1 MLTKRQKEILDYTHQ
16 FINNNDYSPSLEE
29 IAHHFKLSSVATVH
43 EHIAALKAKH
53 YLSAEENQPRSI
65 NIYGKKDIKEQITLP
80 LLGTIAAGSPIEAI
94 ENAEPVTVSRSLLS
108 RSGRHYVLKVKG
120 TSMINEGIFDGDFV
134 IIREQPTAEQGDT
147 VVAIINNNEATL
159 KKFYINDDL
168 FMLKSA
174 NPYVPPIVTKEL
186 VIRGKVVSIIR
197 NLNNGKSEIEKSS
210 EIKKRR
216 IDYSWD
222 FRGEDTKP
230 YTHCLHNYPAM
241 FIPQVARRIIQ
252 NCSQIGDTICDI
264 FCGSGTALVESRLLG
279 RNAYGIELNPLA
291 VLLAKVKTTT
301 IKPEILQKTFLSLL
315 SDIKNHKSKKEE
327 LPNFFNI
334 DFWFKETVIYE
345 LAKLKKCLNDIK
357 NKDIRDFFLVAF
369 SETVRYASNTRN
381 GEFKLFRMPQEKLNN
396 YNPDVL
402 SIFKKRIEKN
412 IAGMTEFYNDVDNK
426 TWAKVILGDSTK
438 KYDINDETIDCI
450 VTSPPYGDSRTTVA
464 YGQFSR
470 LSLQWLDI
478 VGDNELQIDKQLI
491 GGIVDPKIEN
501 NLNSKSLT
509 KPLHLIAE
517 SDSKRAKEVL
527 AFYIDLNKAMV
538 QAYRILKKYKYF
550 CVVIGNRTVKKVKL
564 PTDYIVSELGENL
577 GFQTV
582 DIIVRNI
589 PNKRMPLKNSPTN
602 VAGEL
607 EETMQKESIVI
618 LQKL

>member
-1 MLTKRQKEILDYTHQ
+1 MLTKRQKEILDYIRE
-16 FINNNDYSPSLEE
+16 FIKDKGYSPSLEE
-29 IAHHFKLSSVATVH
+29 IANHFKLSSVATVH
-43 EHIAALKAKH
+43 EHISALKTKH
-53 YLSAEENQPRSI
+53 FLSAGENQPRSI
-65 NIYGKKDIKEQITLP
+65 NVYGKEDIKEQITLP
-80 LLGTIAAGSPIEAI
+80 LLGAIAAGNPIEAI
-94 ENAEPVTVSRSLLS
+94 ENPEPITVSRSLIS

-120 TSMINEGIFDGDFV
+120 NSMINEGIFDGDFV

-159 KKFYINDDL
+159 KKFFINDDL

-174 NPYVPPIVTKEL
+174 SPYVPPILTKEL
-186 VIRGKVVSIIR
+186 VIRGRVVSVIR
-197 NLNNGKSEIEKSS
+197 NLNNGKSGIEKSP

-230 YTHCLHNYPAM
+230 YTHGLHNYPAM

-252 NCSQIGDTICDI
+252 NCSQIGDTVCDI

-291 VLLAKVKTTT
+291 VLIAKVKITA
-301 IKPEILQKTFLSLL
+301 IKPEILQKTSISLL
-315 SDIKNHKSKKEE
+315 SDIKDYKPKKEE
-327 LPNFFNI
+327 LPEFFHI
-334 DFWFKETVIYE
+334 DFWFKEKVICE
-345 LAKLKKCLNDIK
+345 LTSLKKCINDIK
-357 NKDIRDFFLVAF
+357 NSDVRNFFLVAF
-369 SETVRYASNTRN
+369 SETVRYVSNTRN
-381 GEFKLFRMPQEKLNN
+381 GEFKLFRMPQEKLEN
-396 YNPDVL
+396 YNPDVIT
-402 SIFKKRIEKN
+402 IFRRRIENN
-412 IAGMTEFYNDVDNK
+412 IEGMKEFYNDVDNR
-426 TWAKVILGDSTK
+426 TWAKVIQGDSTQ
-438 KYDINDETIDCI
+438 KYDINDESIDCI
-450 VTSPPYGDSRTTVA
+450 VTSPPYGDSKTTVA

-470 LSLQWLDI
+470 LSLQWLDM
-478 VGDNELQIDKQLI
+478 VKDDGLQIDRHLI
-491 GGIVDPKIEN
+491 GGIVFPKIEN

-509 KPLHLIAE
+509 KALTLIAE
-517 SDSKRAKEVL
+517 QDSKRAKEVL
-527 AFYIDLNKAMV
+527 AFYIDLNKAMI

-564 PTDYIVSELGENL
+564 PTDFIVSELGENL

-602 VAGEL
+602 VAGEI